1 MATTRRTALATG
13 AGRNIGRACVL
24 QLARMG
30 YDVVINGSSDR
41 KACESV
47 AKEAAALG
55 VEALVVMADVG
66 SPEECRRMAQE
77 AIAKFGAVDVLVNN
91 AALRP
96 AKPFLEMSEAD
107 WRRVISVD
115 LDAAVWLSQACL
127 PGMVKKGWGRI
138 VNFTG
143 MNAMHGYAG
152 RAPVSVAKHGVWGLT
167 KALGKEFGPKGIT
180 VNAISPGPISAD
192 VEDDDESNHHRLETM
207 AKVPLGRMGTPAEVG
222 FRARPAGLRWRCL
235 RELPDDPGERRRSDL
250 TRISDSS
257 PRSGRDW
264 VRGLRMAPPRV
275 APSPSLSP

>member
-1 MATTRRTALATG
+1 MATTRRTALVTG

-24 QLARMG
+24 ELARMG

-41 KACESV
+41 TACESV
-47 AKEAAALG
+47 AKEAASRG
-55 VEALVVMADVG
+55 VETLVAMGDVG
-66 SPEECRRMAQE
+66 SPAECRRMAQL
-77 AIAKFGAVDVLVNN
+77 AIAKFGSVDVLVNN

-152 RAPVSVAKHGVWGLT
+152 HSPVSVAKHGVWGLT
-167 KALGKEFGPKGIT
+167 KALAKEFGPRGIT
-180 VNAISPGPISAD
+180 INAVSPGPIAA
-192 VEDDDESNHHRLETM
+192 DDDDM
-207 AKVPLGRMGTPAEVG
+207 ATARRDAVARIPLGRLGTPDEVAAAV
-222 FRARPAGLRWRCL
+222 RMLV
-235 RELPDDPGERRRSDL
+235 SDGGAYITGQML
-250 TRISDSS
+250 QVNGGGQT
-257 PRSGRDW
+257 
-264 VRGLRMAPPRV
+264 
-275 APSPSLSP
+275 

>member
-1 MATTRRTALATG
+1 MATTRRTALVTG

-24 QLARMG
+24 ELARMG

-47 AKEAAALG
+47 AKEAAAFG
-55 VEALVVMADVG
+55 VETLVVMADVG
-66 SPEECRRMAQE
+66 SPEECRRMARE
-77 AIAKFGAVDVLVNN
+77 AIAKFGSVDVLVNN

-115 LDAAVWLSQACL
+115 LDAAVWLAQACL
-127 PGMVKKGWGRI
+127 PGMVKKGWGRV

-192 VEDDDESNHHRLETM
+192 VEDDGESNHHRLETM
-207 AKVPLGRMGTPAEVG
+207 AKVPLGRMGTPAEIGSVL
-222 FRARPAGLRWRCL
+222 GLL
-235 RELPDDPGERRRSDL
+235 VSDGGAYVNCQMIQVNGGGQ
-250 TRISDSS
+250 T
-257 PRSGRDW
+257 
-264 VRGLRMAPPRV
+264 
-275 APSPSLSP
+275 